1 MGNGRGFSGRGLSGR
16 RVPGESAESRL
27 KWLRVM
33 GAALVLVLVAGAM
46 LGSGSRRSVRSAEL
60 PASTFP
66 AGFGKA
72 ALTKPDANALLSQIP
87 LIFEPNHGQAD
98 SSVKFVSRGKGYS
111 LFLDS
116 TGAVLAMRTV
126 PASAAQRGN
135 SESVRM
141 TLVGANPTAVVA
153 GSDRLPGITNYFIG
167 NDPNQWHT
175 GIPQFAGVRYQ
186 SVYPGIDLVFY
197 GRQGRLEYDF
207 KVAPGGD
214 PSQAELQFDGAAK
227 LELSGGDLVLKGTEA
242 GVRLQAPRV
251 YQTVAGQRK
260 PVEGRFVLRA
270 VNRVGFEI
278 GSYDRGRELVI
289 DPTIAYST
297 YFGGTGNETLPSIA
311 VNGDGF
317 IYLAGSTTSTDLP
330 VTTNAVQS
338 ALAAGGVQNI
348 FILKLDPTAGA
359 AGIVYL
365 TYLGG
370 NGIDNLAA
378 GINFAGSPTVPPV
391 FTGASA
397 GLAVDVAGNVYV
409 GGTTTSTNF
418 PTVGGFQSGP
428 EASTGA
434 PAPCF
439 PNATAPCH
447 VFVSVLNGLDT
458 AGATPALRYSTY
470 LSGNGT
476 DVASALAIDNNADV
490 FVTGTTTSN
499 DVATG
504 FPSTSI
510 PTPYQQTSVG
520 SIQFFVTEVNTKT
533 NGPTSVP
540 YSTYFGGNSGTI
552 AIGGGIA
559 VDTTGNVYFSGTT
572 NFFNSGEATNG
583 TGGLTTGDF
592 PMLNAYQPCLDTPP
606 PVQVVPPVTCTQP
619 GAVAGSV
626 PTDAFVAKLNPT
638 NARTGASQL
647 LFSTYL
653 GGANNDTSTALT
665 IDTGASNVYIT
676 GETNSGGITTLGVTI
691 PTGTGAFQSCLD
703 TPPPNPTTC
712 PTIAA
717 PEPYDAYVAKFS
729 NITPTSGATTN
740 GVTLG
745 YYSYLGGGGN
755 DNGLAIAVDTAGGAL
770 LTGETNSGTAT
781 PPPFPTTPPNATQTT
796 LNGAQNAF
804 FAHIDT
810 QTTTGTSTVGSYST
824 YFGGNG
830 TDRGTSITVDSALNT
845 YFAGDTTST
854 PPTLQLAAPLQSCLD
869 DPVSPPGTVCPAATA
884 SDAFAVKLQSVSQLC
899 ITCIPPVMSPASG
912 VDSAGNAITV
922 TFTVTNQG
930 PDLATNITV
939 TGQLSTSITATFN
952 SASAGSGTCSV
963 PTGVNVACIIPT
975 LQAGST
981 VTVGMTVT
989 PSTAGTASILATVTN
1004 SNNISSKNTTTAAF
1018 TATDYSISITP
1029 SSQTVV
1035 AGNTASYSVFVNP
1048 SLTYGANVSLTCA
1061 SLPVGASCGFTP
1073 ATLAFNGAGSQ
1084 SSTLNLTTTARPPTT
1099 VSSNGWSSPFYALW
1113 LMVPG
1118 GALFGLGGG
1127 KRRRGKLL
1135 GLFLLWMMFALIV
1148 LLPACSK
1155 SKEQPVVTGTPAGS
1169 YPLQVTAASGS
1180 FTQSAGFSLT
1190 VQ

>member
-1 MGNGRGFSGRGLSGR
+1 MGNGRGFSGRGLSEK
-16 RVPGESAESRL
+16 RVSGESAKSRL
-27 KWLRVM
+27 KWLRVT
-33 GAALVLVLVAGAM
+33 GAAVVLVLVAGAM
-46 LGSGSRRSVRSAEL
+46 LGSGSRRSVRTAVG
-60 PASTFP
+60 PASAFP

-72 ALTKPDANALLSQIP
+72 SLQSKPDAQALLSQIP

-116 TGAVLAMRTV
+116 SGAVLAMRTA
-126 PASAAQRGN
+126 PRLGAQGGN

-141 TLVGANPTAVVA
+141 TLVGADPTAVVA
-153 GSDRLPGITNYFIG
+153 GSDKLPGITNYFIG
-167 NDPNQWHT
+167 NDPKQWHT

-197 GRQGRLEYDF
+197 GRQGHLEYDF

-214 PSQAELQFDGAAK
+214 PSQAELQFDGAAQ

-242 GVRLQAPRV
+242 GVRLQAPRI
-251 YQTVAGQRK
+251 YQTVAGQQK
-260 PVEGRFVLRA
+260 PVEGRFVLRTA
-270 VNRVGFEI
+270 NRVGFEI
-278 GSYDRGRELVI
+278 GSYDRSRELVI

-317 IYLAGSTTSTDLP
+317 IYLAGATTSTDLP
-330 VTTNAVQS
+330 VTSNAYQS
-338 ALAAGGVQNI
+338 ALAPGGAQNI

-370 NGIDNLAA
+370 NGIDNLAG
-378 GINFAGSPTVPPV
+378 GINFALSAPFSSVP
-391 FTGASA
+391 TGASA

-409 GGTTTSTNF
+409 AGTTTSTNF
-418 PTVGGFQSGP
+418 PIPPTAGGFQSGP
-428 EASTGA
+428 EASTG
-434 PAPCF
+434 PPCF
-439 PNATAPCH
+439 YPTSSAPCH
-447 VFVSVLNGLDT
+447 VFVSVLSELGPPPLV
-458 AGATPALRYSTY
+458 PQLKYSTY

-476 DVASALAIDNNADV
+476 DVASALAIDNNEDV
-490 FVTGTTTSN
+490 FVTGTTTST

-504 FPSTSI
+504 FPSTLI
-510 PTPYQQTSVG
+510 PTPYQQAPVG

-533 NGPTSVP
+533 SGRTSVP
-540 YSTYFGGNSGTI
+540 YSTYFGGSTGTI
-552 AIGGGIA
+552 AVGGGIA

-572 NFFNSGEATNG
+572 NFINTGQATQG
-583 TGGLTTGDF
+583 TAQKSNDF
-592 PMLNAYQPCLDTPP
+592 PILNAYQPCLDTPVP
-606 PVQVVPPVTCTQP
+606 TAIVYPVSCNAALT
-619 GAVAGSV
+619 A
-626 PTDAFVAKLNPT
+626 TDAFVAKLNPT
-638 NARTGASQL
+638 NAQTGASQV

-653 GGANNDTSTALT
+653 GGTNNDSSTALT
-665 IDTGASNVYIT
+665 IDTTASSIYLTGATFSSDFVLPN
-676 GETNSGGITTLGVTI
+676 
-691 PTGTGAFQSCLD
+691 GTGAFQPCIND
-703 TPPPNPTTC
+703 PGVTTC
-712 PTIAA
+712 PAT
-717 PEPYDAYVAKFS
+717 PNTTNSDAYVAKFL
-729 NITPTSGATTN
+729 NPTAATSSTTGAVGLT
-740 GVTLG
+740 
-745 YYSYLGGGGN
+745 YFSYLGGGGS
-755 DNGLAIAVDTAGGAL
+755 DSGLAIAVDTAGGAL
-770 LTGETNSGTAT
+770 LTGETNSGTAN
-781 PPPFPTTPPNATQTT
+781 PPPFPTTLNATQTT

-810 QTTTGTSTVGSYST
+810 TTITGTSTVGSYST

-854 PPTLQLAAPLQSCLD
+854 YPSFPLAAELQSCLD
-869 DPVSPPGTVCPAATA
+869 NPVSPLGTVCNPAATA
-884 SDAFAVKLQSVSQLC
+884 PDAFAVKLQSVSQLC
-899 ITCIPPVMSPASG
+899 ITCIPAVMAPASG
-912 VDSAGNAITV
+912 VASAGNPITI
-922 TFTVTNQG
+922 TFTITNQG
-930 PDLATNITV
+930 PDLATNLTV
-939 TGQLSTSITATFN
+939 TGQLSTSITAVFN

-963 PTGVNVACIIPT
+963 PSGVNVACIIPT

-981 VTVGMTVT
+981 VTVAMTAT
-989 PSTAGTASILATVTN
+989 PSTAGTASIIATVTN

-1048 SLTYGANVSLTCA
+1048 SLIYGANVSLTCA

-1118 GALFGLGGG
+1118 VALFGLSGG
-1127 KRRRGKLL
+1127 KRRRSKLL
-1135 GLFLLWMMFALIV
+1135 GLFLLWTMFALIV

-1169 YPLQVTAASGS
+1169 YPLQVTATSGS